1 MCTFEEQY
9 LHMLYNG
16 HIQQLKQMQFES
28 PALRMSSDFSICIL
42 LLAMGSA
49 LEEIQHLDDL
59 LLYFSIVSSAMYYL
73 KLFFSCRL
81 PLYLNCPA

>member
-1 MCTFEEQY
+1 
-9 LHMLYNG
+9 MLYND

-28 PALRMSSDFSICIL
+28 PDLKKSSDFCIL

-59 LLYFSIVSSAMYYL
+59 LLYFSIGSSAMYHL
-73 KLFFSCRL
+73 QLFFSSRL
-81 PLYLNCPA
+81 PL